1 MVLKGI
7 NLAIPAGMTVALV
20 GPSGAGKTTLISLLM
35 RFYDPLDGQILL
47 DGRDIR
53 AITLAS
59 LRRNIALVLQEPV
72 LFGSTIAENISYGLG
87 GATHEQIQAA
97 AKAAG
102 AHEFIAELP
111 QGYDTKIGERGVS
124 LSGGQRQRI
133 SIARAFLKDA
143 PVLIMD
149 EPTSALDAQTET
161 HLLEALERLKHGRT
175 TIIIAHRL
183 STIRGADRIVVM
195 SRGTIVESG
204 THDQLV
210 VAHSLYSRL
219 HQMQFGPTATVGK

>member
-1 MVLKGI
+1 
-7 NLAIPAGMTVALV
+7 
-20 GPSGAGKTTLISLLM
+20 M
-35 RFYDPLDGQILL
+35 RFYDPLDRQILL

-72 LFGSTIAENISYGLG
+72 LFGSTIAENIAYGLG
-87 GATHEQIQAA
+87 GATLEQIEAA

-102 AHEFIAELP
+102 AHEFIIELP
-111 QGYDTKIGERGVS
+111 QRYDTKLGERGVS

-149 EPTSALDAQTET
+149 EPTSALDMNAET
-161 HLLEALERLKHGRT
+161 AVLDAIQRLMKGR
-175 TIIIAHRL
+175 
-183 STIRGADRIVVM
+183 
-195 SRGTIVESG
+195 
-204 THDQLV
+204 
-210 VAHSLYSRL
+210 
-219 HQMQFGPTATVGK
+219 